1 MISVTGIFLYMLVTC
16 YLLGFCCYE
25 LLAGFRR
32 KQEKAFREELHR
44 TWTGCVYAGVA
55 FTVFY
60 AQMFSI
66 FYKVGLFANV
76 LLLILAAAGVIF
88 YRDRFAEE
96 LKRLWNQKNI
106 KRAMGLPH
114 VICMAAP
121 PQFNANAQLICL
133 NGQQSQAIDT
143 FLNASS
149 TDDGQVGT
157 LYRVYLWHYLY
168 VIQLAVF
175 KFFISYWF

>member
-1 MISVTGIFLYMLVTC
+1 
-16 YLLGFCCYE
+16 
-25 LLAGFRR
+25 
-32 KQEKAFREELHR
+32 
-44 TWTGCVYAGVA
+44 
-55 FTVFY
+55 
-60 AQMFSI
+60 
-66 FYKVGLFANV
+66 
-76 LLLILAAAGVIF
+76 
-88 YRDRFAEE
+88 
-96 LKRLWNQKNI
+96 
-106 KRAMGLPH
+106 MGLPH
-114 VICMAAP
+114 VICMAAH

>member
-1 MISVTGIFLYMLVTC
+1 MRKKECESV
-16 YLLGFCCYE
+16 
-25 LLAGFRR
+25 FRR
-32 KQEKAFREELHR
+32 SKAIKGMVR
-44 TWTGCVYAGVA
+44 
-55 FTVFY
+55 
-60 AQMFSI
+60 
-66 FYKVGLFANV
+66 
-76 LLLILAAAGVIF
+76 
-88 YRDRFAEE
+88 RDEICQGGF
-96 LKRLWNQKNI
+96 LQKDI

-157 LYRVYLWHYLY
+157 PYRVYLWHYLY